1 MSIRICG
8 AEAPVPCGEF
18 VQEFLSPVP
27 APVEMLREVVRRYG
41 TPTYAYDLAQIR
53 RQIARLRDTL
63 PPSVEILYS
72 LKANPSLGLCGFLA
86 GFGLGA
92 DIASAGELVTALE
105 AGYPAERILV
115 SGPDKSPA
123 MLAQL
128 RTAPAALL
136 SIDSASELRLLAGL
150 DRPHRALLRLRPD
163 FSSFASCST
172 GPDSRFGLVAADL
185 AGCRPYLSSAG
196 IRVVG
201 FHVFAGS
208 QVLEAAAIIHH
219 LRGALDQALRAADA
233 LGLSPEIIDLG
244 GGFGVPYGP
253 EDPDLDYAAV
263 AEELRALAACAAPA
277 RLMLELGR
285 YFVAQAGWYLT
296 TVIAQ
301 QTHQGRAAVVVD
313 GGSHQRGDLC
323 GLGLR
328 RRAFAPVVLTGR
340 TGPATP
346 TDVLGCL
353 SLPADVLAESSPLP
367 PLAPGDVLAFPNAGA
382 YGLLASPALFHG
394 HPAPAEVAFAGTAM
408 EVIRAR
414 QSVRSLVEGQS
425 CLRELRTAAVTSG

>member
-1 MSIRICG
+1 MATSSPGCTVSATRQPPRVP
-8 AEAPVPCGEF
+8 AVPLEAPVET
-18 VQEFLSPVP
+18 L
-27 APVEMLREVVRRYG
+27 LEVVRRYG
-41 TPTYAYDLAQIR
+41 TPTYAYDLGRIRAQVNKL
-53 RQIARLRDTL
+53 QAFL
-63 PPSVEILYS
+63 PPGVEVVYS
-72 LKANPSLGLCGFLA
+72 LKANASLGLCSFLA
-86 GFGLGA
+86 GCGLGA
-92 DIASAGELVTALE
+92 DVASAGELVTALE
-105 AGYPAERILV
+105 AGFPSERILV

-128 RTAPAALL
+128 RSAPAALL
-136 SIDSASELRLLAGL
+136 SLDSASELRLLAGL

-163 FSSFASCST
+163 FSSFASCAA

-185 AGCRPYLSSAG
+185 AGCRPYLASAG

-208 QVLEAAAIIHH
+208 QVLDAAAIIHH
-219 LRGALDQALRAADA
+219 LRGAVNQALRAADA

-263 AEELRALAACAAPA
+263 AEELRALAARAAPA

-301 QTHQGRAAVVVD
+301 QTHQGRPAVVVD

-328 RRAFAPVVLTGR
+328 RRAFAPAVLTSR
-340 TGPATP
+340 NGPLTP

-353 SLPADVLAESSPLP
+353 SLPGDVLAEASPLP
-367 PLAPGDVLAFPNAGA
+367 PLAPGDVLALPNAGA
-382 YGLLASPALFHG
+382 YGLLASPLLFHG
-394 HPAPAEVAFAGTAM
+394 HPAPAEVAFAGTAL
-408 EVIRAR
+408 EVLRAR
-414 QSVRSLVEGQS
+414 QSVRSLLEGQS
-425 CLRELRTAAVTSG
+425 CLREMRTSAVTSG